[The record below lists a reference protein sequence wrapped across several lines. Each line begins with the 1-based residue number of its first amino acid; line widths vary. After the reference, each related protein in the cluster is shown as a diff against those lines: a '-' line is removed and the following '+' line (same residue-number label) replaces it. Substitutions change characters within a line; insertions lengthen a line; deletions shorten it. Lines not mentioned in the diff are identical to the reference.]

1 MDGTGYHR
9 GLIGSAIPRSGRI
22 LAAACAYRAMV
33 EPRAHR
39 PAMAVKEAATT
50 LRAEVRAGRLDAES
64 VDAVLVATGAGRR
77 KRASGPAGLTPR
89 EVEVLILI
97 ARGAS
102 TAGVASGLGISRKT
116 AGTHIERIYTKTG
129 ASSRST
135 ATLFALR
142 NGLLDPLDL

>member
-1 MDGTGYHR
+1 M
-9 GLIGSAIPRSGRI
+9 I
-22 LAAACAYRAMV
+22 

-39 PAMAVKEAATT
+39 PAMTANHAATT

-64 VDAVLVATGAGRR
+64 VDAALAAAGIGRP
-77 KRASGPAGLTPR
+77 KRISGPAGLTPR

-97 ARGAS
+97 SRGAA
-102 TAGVASGLGISRKT
+102 TGDVAGRLGISRKT